1 MFRFFTVIVTFRP
14 QGMPHNHIKIFLFPW
29 IMLDTI
35 KILLFLPFQK
45 KTITLPPCVV
55 LHLSFCPQ
63 SSPTLN
69 LPAIPHGN
77 APAKPSLL
85 PLHAPK
91 EKKKK
96 KISQYLHVLPVIYD
110 GGFSKWL
117 APRYVLLSL
126 AMLWNQLNYI
136 TT

>member
-45 KTITLPPCVV
+45 KPSLCLHALCYIHHFAHSHRRRSTFPP
-55 LHLSFCPQ
+55 
-63 SSPTLN
+63 SPTGM
-69 LPAIPHGN
+69 LPQNHHCSRFMPQGI
-77 APAKPSLL
+77 
-85 PLHAPK
+85 
-91 EKKKK
+91 KKK

>member
-14 QGMPHNHIKIFLFPW
+14 QGMPHNHIKNFLFPW

-55 LHLSFCPQ
+55 LHSSFCPQ

-69 LPAIPHGN
+69 ILAIPHGS
-77 APAKPSLL
+77 KPGCLGTATPRRHLSAITT
-85 PLHAPK
+85 PRKSECCHRVYQH
-91 EKKKK
+91 
-96 KISQYLHVLPVIYD
+96 SSF
-110 GGFSKWL
+110 FSK
-117 APRYVLLSL
+117 YYSE
-126 AMLWNQLNYI
+126 I
-136 TT
+136 

>member
-1 MFRFFTVIVTFRP
+1 MDYAGYNQDPSLST
-14 QGMPHNHIKIFLFPW
+14 LS
-29 IMLDTI
+29 
-35 KILLFLPFQK
+35 K

-55 LHLSFCPQ
+55 LHSSFCPQ

-69 LPAIPHGN
+69 IPAIPTGM
-77 APAKPSLL
+77 L
-85 PLHAPK
+85 PQNHHCSRFMPQGI
-91 EKKKK
+91 KK